1 MHVDKTGLIM
11 PESRT
16 HSLESGWRERAQQ
29 GAGLHEPNSSDGGGC
44 GSVGSDD
51 GFCGSV
57 SSDGVGCNSVG
68 SDGSCGGSDGSD
80 GSGCGMPSALR
91 SAAAASRS
99 DICGT

>member
-29 GAGLHEPNSSDGGGC
+29 GAGLHEPNGSDGGGC
-44 GSVGSDD
+44 GSVGSY
-51 GFCGSV
+51 GS
-57 SSDGVGCNSVG
+57 GY
-68 SDGSCGGSDGSD
+68 GSD

>member
-29 GAGLHEPNSSDGGGC
+29 GAGLHEPNSSDGSGC
-44 GSVGSDD
+44 GSVGSD
-51 GFCGSV
+51 
-57 SSDGVGCNSVG
+57 
-68 SDGSCGGSDGSD
+68 GGGY
-80 GSGCGMPSALR
+80 GMPSALR

>member
-29 GAGLHEPNSSDGGGC
+29 GAGLHEPNGSDGGGC
-44 GSVGSDD
+44 GSVGSD
-51 GFCGSV
+51 
-57 SSDGVGCNSVG
+57 
-68 SDGSCGGSDGSD
+68 GGGY
-80 GSGCGMPSALR
+80 GMPSALR

>member
-29 GAGLHEPNSSDGGGC
+29 GAGLHEPNSSDGVGH
-44 GSVGSDD
+44 GSV
-51 GFCGSV
+51 
-57 SSDGVGCNSVG
+57 
-68 SDGSCGGSDGSD
+68 GSD